1 MKRTKTIIT
10 LLLTAGTLVLAS
22 ACGGGREKAQT
33 PASSAPTQTISQENA
48 PQRLEPDLAE
58 DELLVDVAVSGTD
71 VYFLT
76 RQDTENRLYAMQA
89 DGTGQ
94 TKLAQKTEEIFAFCP
109 GPGGSV
115 WYCVPQEMGSI
126 LTQTDRQGTTLVTM
140 AWDGYINDMA
150 VDSQGNLVILGDGL
164 SVLDSQ
170 GTALGT
176 ISGNGG
182 YVEQL
187 YTDEDGTVLAEY
199 MDMMA
204 NQRTVYAVDTQA
216 MTLVETQEEIPS
228 LKNTNWTEKG
238 FADSAVYK
246 AFTLPDGSL
255 LVAEE
260 IESYTNLE
268 GLQLYL
274 VPQDYSIQ
282 TEEKT
287 VLTLAG
293 YHISQGSIGQQVA
306 AFNRESTGYYI
317 ELMDYDQYDTQD
329 NYSAGAERL
338 LYDITTGELP
348 DMLVVDSSVS
358 VSVADLARKGY
369 LADVGS
375 LVESGGDMDTAD
387 YFQNVLEAAQ
397 VDGTLYS
404 VIPSFYL
411 ETLAADRAVVGD
423 VASCDLTDAL
433 GWQAENPGRTVFSSL
448 SPDMVLRRLLWTYQA
463 EWMPADGTCHF
474 TEESFLS
481 ALEFVASVPTPTY
494 DDAYYAARDAD
505 RASGN
510 FLFAELSIGGLGN
523 FFDPVAY
530 WGERTAFVGYPTP
543 SGNGSIIQPEQ
554 ELCIFADS
562 ADVSGCWEFLKSFLT
577 LDYQQTVE
585 AEGLG
590 LPIRKSALTR
600 LTEDD
605 ITLLA
610 QAYGVSQETIENLET
625 QAIQTIESASVLS
638 GGASVFSILWEEA
651 QSYIAGDKTVEQA
664 AENIQSRVSLYLAE
678 QG

>member
-1 MKRTKTIIT
+1 MKRTKHIIT
-10 LLLTAGTLVLAS
+10 LLLTAGALVLAS
-22 ACGGGREKAQT
+22 ACGGNREEAQT
-33 PASSAPTQTISQENA
+33 QIISGGNA
-48 PQRLEPDLAE
+48 PQRLEPDLSV
-58 DELLVDVAVSGTD
+58 DELLVDVTVSGTD
-71 VYFLT
+71 IYFVT
-76 RQDTENRLYAMQA
+76 QQDTENRLYVMQA

-94 TKLAQKTEEIFAFCP
+94 TMLAQSMEEIFSFCP
-109 GPGGSV
+109 GPDGSV
-115 WYCVPQEMGSI
+115 WYYIPQEMGGT
-126 LTQTDRQGTTLVTM
+126 LTRADEQGTTLVTL
-140 AWDGYINDMA
+140 AWDGYINAMA
-150 VDSQGNLVILGDGL
+150 SDNQGNLVILGDGL
-164 SVLDSQ
+164 SVLDCQ
-170 GTALGT
+170 GTTLGT
-176 ISGNGG
+176 ISGNSG

-187 YTDEDGTVLAEY
+187 YTAEDGTILAEY
-199 MDMMA
+199 MDTMA
-204 NQRTVYAVDTQA
+204 NQRTVYAVDTQT
-216 MTLVETQEEIPS
+216 MTLVETQEEIPA
-228 LKNTNWTEKG
+228 LEDGNWTEKG
-238 FADSAVYK
+238 LAESAVYK
-246 AFTLPDGSL
+246 AFSLPDGTL

-260 IESYTNLE
+260 IGNYTNLE
-268 GLQLYL
+268 GLQLYR

-329 NYSAGAERL
+329 DYSAGAERL

-348 DMLVVDSSVS
+348 DMLVVDASVS
-358 VSVADLARKGY
+358 VSVADLAQKGY

-375 LVESGGDMDTAD
+375 RMEADSDIDITD

-404 VIPSFYL
+404 IIPSFYV

-433 GWQAENPGRTVFSSL
+433 GWQEENPGRTVFSSL

-463 EWMPADGTCHF
+463 QWMPADGTCHF

-481 ALEFVASVPTPTY
+481 ALKFVASVPTPTY

-530 WGERTAFVGYPTP
+530 WGERTTFVGYPTP
-543 SGNGSIIQPEQ
+543 SGNGSIIQPAQ

-562 ADVSGCWEFLKSFLT
+562 ADVSACWEFLKSFLT

-625 QAIQTIESASVLS
+625 QAIQTIENASVLS

-651 QSYIAGDKTVEQA
+651 QSYIAGDKTAEQA

>member
-1 MKRTKTIIT
+1 MIT

-22 ACGGGREKAQT
+22 ACGGGREEAQT
-33 PASSAPTQTISQENA
+33 PASSAPAQTISQENA

-71 VYFLT
+71 IYFLT
-76 RQDTENRLYAMQA
+76 RQDTGNRLYAMQA

-94 TKLAQKTEEIFAFCP
+94 RKLAQETEEIFAFCP
-109 GPGGSV
+109 GPDGSV
-115 WYCVPQEMGSI
+115 WYCVPHETGST

-164 SVLDSQ
+164 SVLNAQ

-187 YTDEDGTVLAEY
+187 YTAEDGTVLAEY

-293 YHISQGSIGQQVA
+293 YHISQGSISQQVA

-317 ELMDYDQYDTQD
+317 ELMDYAQYDTQD
-329 NYSAGAERL
+329 DYSAGAERL
-338 LYDITTGELP
+338 LYDITTGDLP
-348 DMLVVDSSVS
+348 DMLVVDASVS

-375 LVESGGDMDTAD
+375 RMEADSEIDISD

-404 VIPSFYL
+404 IIPSFYL

-423 VASCDLTDAL
+423 VASCDLTDVL
-433 GWQAENPGRTVFSSL
+433 GWQAENPERTVFSSL

-463 EWMPADGTCHF
+463 EWMPEDGTCHF
-474 TEESFLS
+474 TEESFMS

-530 WGERTAFVGYPTP
+530 WGERTTFVGYPTP
-543 SGNGSIIQPEQ
+543 SGSGSIIQPEQ

-562 ADVSGCWEFLKSFLT
+562 ADISGCWEFLKSFLT

-600 LTEDD
+600 LTEED

-610 QAYGVSQETIENLET
+610 QAYGVSQETIENLEMR
-625 QAIQTIESASVLS
+625 AIQTIESASVLS

-664 AENIQSRVSLYLAE
+664 ADNIQSRVSLYLAE

>member
-1 MKRTKTIIT
+1 
-10 LLLTAGTLVLAS
+10 
-22 ACGGGREKAQT
+22 
-33 PASSAPTQTISQENA
+33 
-48 PQRLEPDLAE
+48 
-58 DELLVDVAVSGTD
+58 
-71 VYFLT
+71 
-76 RQDTENRLYAMQA
+76 
-89 DGTGQ
+89 
-94 TKLAQKTEEIFAFCP
+94 
-109 GPGGSV
+109 
-115 WYCVPQEMGSI
+115 
-126 LTQTDRQGTTLVTM
+126 
-140 AWDGYINDMA
+140 
-150 VDSQGNLVILGDGL
+150 
-164 SVLDSQ
+164 
-170 GTALGT
+170 
-176 ISGNGG
+176 
-182 YVEQL
+182 
-187 YTDEDGTVLAEY
+187 
-199 MDMMA
+199 
-204 NQRTVYAVDTQA
+204 
-216 MTLVETQEEIPS
+216 
-228 LKNTNWTEKG
+228 
-238 FADSAVYK
+238 
-246 AFTLPDGSL
+246 
-255 LVAEE
+255 
-260 IESYTNLE
+260 
-268 GLQLYL
+268 
-274 VPQDYSIQ
+274 
-282 TEEKT
+282 
-287 VLTLAG
+287 
-293 YHISQGSIGQQVA
+293 
-306 AFNRESTGYYI
+306 
-317 ELMDYDQYDTQD
+317 MDYDQYDTQD

-338 LYDITTGELP
+338 LYDITTGDLP
-348 DMLVVDSSVS
+348 DMLVVDSSVG

-369 LADVGS
+369 LADVES
-375 LVESGGDMDTAD
+375 LMESDSDLDTSD

-433 GWQAENPGRTVFSSL
+433 GWQAANPGRTVFSSL

-510 FLFAELSIGGLGN
+510 FLFAELSVGGLGN

-600 LTEDD
+600 LTEED

-651 QSYIAGDKTVEQA
+651 QAYFAGDKTVEQA
-664 AENIQSRVSLYLAE
+664 AENIQSRVSIYLAE